1 MASFKILLYK
11 SKRSQRKDGSYPV
24 CLRVTKN
31 GKIKYISLNLHG
43 QENQWDEGAG
53 RYKSDKRLTPSY
65 KEYNALL
72 SRYEARVSEVE
83 RRFDEDCIDWTLNQF
98 EERFKGYAK
107 RGKVQ
112 EYLCRLIQVLRD
124 TGHTGNSNNYKQLF
138 HMLELFDK
146 KLKDRVFSEIDIKY
160 VKSLDV
166 FLQKRGCAGN
176 TRKYYLKSL
185 RAILNKAIQDN
196 EASLHT
202 YPFGKGGF
210 EISSLE
216 EETGKRYLSE
226 EDLEKI
232 KTGTLNTETGE
243 YTRKLFLFS
252 YYCFGM
258 SFIDMAYLTRENV
271 KVINSHEYI
280 EYKRQKIKH
289 QKNVKPIQIPLTG
302 NLKEILEWFRAN
314 TLLTGDYL
322 LPVVSRDYTGEKLYK
337 HIRDRYRRY
346 SKNLK
351 AMAEEL
357 NITSIKLTSYVSR
370 HTMAMTLQNKEV
382 QREVISQVL
391 GHKDLATTNVYLDS
405 FKTDVIDNAAK
416 LL

>member
-1 MASFKILLYK
+1 
-11 SKRSQRKDGSYPV
+11 
-24 CLRVTKN
+24 
-31 GKIKYISLNLHG
+31 
-43 QENQWDEGAG
+43 
-53 RYKSDKRLTPSY
+53 
-65 KEYNALL
+65 
-72 SRYEARVSEVE
+72 
-83 RRFDEDCIDWTLNQF
+83 
-98 EERFKGYAK
+98 
-107 RGKVQ
+107 
-112 EYLCRLIQVLRD
+112 
-124 TGHTGNSNNYKQLF
+124 
-138 HMLELFDK
+138 MLELFDK

>member
-1 MASFKILLYK
+1 ME
-11 SKRSQRKDGSYPV
+11 RVV
-24 CLRVTKN
+24 CSSDL
-31 GKIKYISLNLHG
+31 
-43 QENQWDEGAG
+43 AG
-53 RYKSDKRLTPSY
+53 RYKSDKRLTSSC

-72 SRYEARVSEVE
+72 SRYEARVSDVE
-83 RRFDEDCIDWTLNQF
+83 RKFDEDCIDWTLNQF

-107 RGKVQ
+107 RGKVL
-112 EYLCRLIQVLRD
+112 EYLHRHVQVLQD
-124 TGHTGNSNNYKQLF
+124 TGHTGNSNCYTQLS

-146 KLKDRVFSEIDIKY
+146 KLKDRVFSEVDIKY
-160 VKSLDV
+160 VKSFDV
-166 FLQKRGCAGN
+166 FLQKRGCVGN

-196 EASLHT
+196 EASQHT

-210 EISSLE
+210 EINSFE
-216 EETGKRYLSE
+216 EETDKRYLSE

-232 KTGTLNTETGE
+232 KTGPLNTETGE

-271 KVINSHEYI
+271 KEINSHEYI
-280 EYKRQKIKH
+280 VYKRQKIKH

-302 NLKEILEWFRAN
+302 NLKEILEWFRVN

-322 LPVVSRDYTGEKLYK
+322 LPVVSRDYTGETLYK

>member
-1 MASFKILLYK
+1 MASFKILLNK

-53 RYKSDKRLTPSY
+53 RYKSDKRLTSSY

-72 SRYEARVSEVE
+72 SRYEARVSELE

-124 TGHTGNSNNYKQLF
+124 TGHTGNSNCYKQLF

-146 KLKDRVFSEIDIKY
+146 KLKDRVFSEIDMKY

-176 TRKYYLKSL
+176 TRKSYFRPL
-185 RAILNKAIQDN
+185 RALLNKAIQDN
-196 EASLHT
+196 EASRHT

-210 EISSLE
+210 ELSSLE
-216 EETGKRYLSE
+216 EETDKRYLSE

-232 KTGTLNTETGE
+232 KTETLNTETGE

-258 SFIDMAYLTRENV
+258 SFIDMAYLTRKNV
-271 KVINSHEYI
+271 KEINSHEYI
-280 EYKRQKIKH
+280 EYKRQKIKN
-289 QKNVKPIQIPLTG
+289 QKNVKSIQIPLTG
-302 NLKEILEWFRAN
+302 NLKEILEWFRDN

-337 HIRDRYRRY
+337 HIRNRYRRY

-357 NITSIKLTSYVSR
+357 NITSINLTSYVSR

-382 QREVISQVL
+382 PREVISQVL

-405 FKTDVIDNAAK
+405 FKTDVIDNTAK

>member
-1 MASFKILLYK
+1 
-11 SKRSQRKDGSYPV
+11 
-24 CLRVTKN
+24 
-31 GKIKYISLNLHG
+31 
-43 QENQWDEGAG
+43 
-53 RYKSDKRLTPSY
+53 
-65 KEYNALL
+65 
-72 SRYEARVSEVE
+72 
-83 RRFDEDCIDWTLNQF
+83 
-98 EERFKGYAK
+98 
-107 RGKVQ
+107 
-112 EYLCRLIQVLRD
+112 
-124 TGHTGNSNNYKQLF
+124 
-138 HMLELFDK
+138 
-146 KLKDRVFSEIDIKY
+146 
-160 VKSLDV
+160 
-166 FLQKRGCAGN
+166 
-176 TRKYYLKSL
+176 
-185 RAILNKAIQDN
+185 
-196 EASLHT
+196 
-202 YPFGKGGF
+202 
-210 EISSLE
+210 
-216 EETGKRYLSE
+216 
-226 EDLEKI
+226 
-232 KTGTLNTETGE
+232 
-243 YTRKLFLFS
+243 
-252 YYCFGM
+252 
-258 SFIDMAYLTRENV
+258 MAYLTRENV

>member
-1 MASFKILLYK
+1 MAGFKILLYK
-11 SKRSQRKDGSYPV
+11 SKRSERKDGSYPV

-31 GKIKYISLNLHG
+31 GKIKYISLKLHAL
-43 QENQWDEGAG
+43 ENQWDDGAS
-53 RYKSDKRLTPSY
+53 RYKSDKRLTSSC

-72 SRYEARVSEVE
+72 SRYEARVSEIE
-83 RRFDEDCIDWTLNQF
+83 RKFDEDCIDWTLNQF

-107 RGKVQ
+107 RGKVL
-112 EYLCRLIQVLRD
+112 EYLHRHIQVLQD
-124 TGHTGNSNNYKQLF
+124 TGHTGNSNCYTQLSY
-138 HMLELFDK
+138 MLELFDK
-146 KLKDRVFSEIDIKY
+146 KLKDRVFSEVDIKY
-160 VKSLDV
+160 VKSFDV
-166 FLQKRGCAGN
+166 FLQKRGCVGN

-185 RAILNKAIQDN
+185 RAVLNKAIQDN
-196 EASLHT
+196 EASQHT

-210 EISSLE
+210 EINSLE
-216 EETGKRYLSE
+216 EETDKRYLSE

-232 KTGTLNTETGE
+232 KTGALNSETGE

-252 YYCFGM
+252 YYSFGM
-258 SFIDMAYLTRENV
+258 SFIDMAYLTWKNV
-271 KVINSHEYI
+271 KEMNSHEYI
-280 EYKRQKIKH
+280 VYKRQKIKH
-289 QKNVKPIQIPLTG
+289 QKNVKPIQIPLTE
-302 NLKEILEWFRAN
+302 NLKMILEWFRDN

-322 LPVVSRDYTGEKLYK
+322 LPIVSRDYTGEALYK

-357 NITSIKLTSYVSR
+357 GITSINLTSYVSR

-391 GHKDLATTNVYLDS
+391 GHKDLTTTNVYLDS
-405 FKTDVIDNAAK
+405 FKTDVIDKTAK

>member
-11 SKRSQRKDGSYPV
+11 SRRSQRKDGSYPV

-31 GKIKYISLNLHG
+31 GKIKYISLKLHAL
-43 QENQWDEGAG
+43 ENQWDDGAG
-53 RYKSDKRLTPSY
+53 RYKSDKRLTASY

-83 RRFDEDCIDWTLNQF
+83 RKFDEDCIDWTLNQF

-107 RGKVQ
+107 RGKVL
-112 EYLCRLIQVLRD
+112 EYLRRHVQVLQD
-124 TGHTGNSNNYKQLF
+124 TGHTGNSNCYTQLS

-146 KLKDRVFSEIDIKY
+146 KLKDRVFSEVDIKY
-160 VKSLDV
+160 VKSFDV
-166 FLQKRGCAGN
+166 FLQKRGCVGN

-196 EASLHT
+196 EASQHT

-210 EISSLE
+210 EINSLE
-216 EETGKRYLSE
+216 EETDKRYLSE

-232 KTGTLNTETGE
+232 KTGPLNTETGE

-271 KVINSHEYI
+271 KEINDTNPVDRE
-280 EYKRQKIKH
+280 
-289 QKNVKPIQIPLTG
+289 
-302 NLKEILEWFRAN
+302 LE
-314 TLLTGDYL
+314 
-322 LPVVSRDYTGEKLYK
+322 RD
-337 HIRDRYRRY
+337 
-346 SKNLK
+346 S
-351 AMAEEL
+351 
-357 NITSIKLTSYVSR
+357 
-370 HTMAMTLQNKEV
+370 
-382 QREVISQVL
+382 
-391 GHKDLATTNVYLDS
+391 
-405 FKTDVIDNAAK
+405 
-416 LL
+416 

>member
-1 MASFKILLYK
+1 MAGFKILLYK
-11 SKRSQRKDGSYPV
+11 SKRSERKDGSYPV

-31 GKIKYISLNLHG
+31 GKIKYISLKLHAL
-43 QENQWDEGAG
+43 ENQWDDGAS
-53 RYKSDKRLTPSY
+53 RYKSDKRLTSSC

-72 SRYEARVSEVE
+72 SRYEARVSEIE
-83 RRFDEDCIDWTLNQF
+83 RKFDEDCIDWTLNQF

-107 RGKVQ
+107 RGKVL
-112 EYLCRLIQVLRD
+112 EYLHRHIQVLQD
-124 TGHTGNSNNYKQLF
+124 TGHTGNSNCYTQLS

-146 KLKDRVFSEIDIKY
+146 KLKDRVFSEVDIKY
-160 VKSLDV
+160 VKSFDV
-166 FLQKRGCAGN
+166 FLQKRGCVGN

-185 RAILNKAIQDN
+185 RAVLNKAIQDN
-196 EASLHT
+196 EASQHT

-210 EISSLE
+210 EINSLE
-216 EETGKRYLSE
+216 EETDKRYLSE

-232 KTGTLNTETGE
+232 KTGALNSETGE

-252 YYCFGM
+252 YYSFGM
-258 SFIDMAYLTRENV
+258 SFIDMAYLTWKNV
-271 KVINSHEYI
+271 KEMNSHEYI
-280 EYKRQKIKH
+280 VYKRQKIKH
-289 QKNVKPIQIPLTG
+289 QKNVKPIQIPLTE
-302 NLKEILEWFRAN
+302 NLKMILEWFRDN

-322 LPVVSRDYTGEKLYK
+322 LPIVSRDYTGEALYK

-357 NITSIKLTSYVSR
+357 GITSINLTSYVSR

-391 GHKDLATTNVYLDS
+391 GHKDLTTTNVYLDS
-405 FKTDVIDNAAK
+405 FKTDVIDKTAK